1 VPRLVADSSQT
12 GRVANRTKKRVAFAF
27 AASTLGALLCA
38 PVAHADSTL
47 IIDGRGFGHGVGMAQ
62 DGAYWLGRSGRS
74 ASQILQTFYPGT
86 TLSNRGG
93 AIRVP
98 LATAGSVTFAFPG
111 GGNVGGTRVPAGSSA
126 TVTIRGGGWSVA
138 VGGRSSGET
147 GTQSTQS
154 TQPTPEPAEPAAEA
168 PAAGLLVAVVS
179 PARLA
184 NAALSSLRALR
195 AFRTQTD
202 PATVTVPVV
211 EVPATQSA
219 PAPAPVTPAPVQVA
233 NPVGPTP
240 VDPSISAPTTT
251 TAQPTPAPIAAGTPE
266 QNVPVV
272 VANPD
277 PVVVTPVDPTATSV
291 PTSENPTQ
299 AQDGEQLNE
308 EEGGRSQQPIGARIE
323 VTSKGLIGLGG
334 RRFRGTMELQNRGG
348 SIKVVNIVDVEQY
361 LLGMGEILSR
371 DWPAATLQAQ
381 AIAARTYA
389 IRMMGTRGEVC
400 PTQACQVY
408 LGAQVEYPQMNAA
421 VAATRG
427 KVVVYKGKLAVTYYS
442 ASGGGTV
449 ADPSEGF
456 GGDAQ
461 VPYLQAGTYPTGD
474 LKSWTVTMSLRE
486 AARRVGYRG
495 SPSSVAITKLGPSG
509 RAKEVTF
516 YGSAG
521 ALKVAGPRFD
531 AALGLRS
538 TFFTFRG
545 SAVGMSPL
553 PSDVG
558 AASAVEVVVPGLPG
572 AIAGSDSGGSGG
584 GFAPTEAQSPNAQ
597 FEQTEQTGQSQTG
610 ESTGSDASSFESTET
625 STAPSETVV
634 LTTVPAS
641 LTSTAPT
648 TITTTAP
655 AAGRANE
662 VAGQVTVIDGA
673 DDDNADGT
681 RSLLLLGAAMAA
693 LLGTGAVRQVV
704 LARRRRRR

>member
-1 VPRLVADSSQT
+1 VFASGQT
-12 GRVANRTKKRVAFAF
+12 VGVANRIIPRVAL
-27 AASTLGALLCA
+27 AATAAAICALSFVPA
-38 PVAHADSTL
+38 ANANSTL

-93 AIRVP
+93 SIRVP
-98 LATAGSVTFAFPG
+98 LAAAGSVTMAFPG
-111 GGNVGGTRVPAGSSA
+111 GGNIGGTRVPAGSSA
-126 TVTIRGGGWSVA
+126 TVTIRGGGWRIA
-138 VGGRSSGET
+138 VGGAGGNGNGGSESKSPAPEPG
-147 GTQSTQS
+147 
-154 TQPTPEPAEPAAEA
+154 PEPATEPASEPATEEA
-168 PAAGLLVAVVS
+168 TQAPVSGVMLAAAS
-179 PARLA
+179 PIRFA
-184 NAALSSLRALR
+184 NAGLRALR
-195 AFRTQTD
+195 AIRGQSD
-202 PATVTVPVV
+202 PTGNVGTAGTAATTTVTVPVV
-211 EVPATQSA
+211 AV
-219 PAPAPVTPAPVQVA
+219 PAPAPVPVAPGPVQVA
-233 NPVGPTP
+233 NRVGPVP
-240 VDPSISAPTTT
+240 VADPSISSPTTPT
-251 TAQPTPAPIAAGTPE
+251 TVATIAPVAAGTPTE
-266 QNVPVV
+266 TVPVV
-272 VANPD
+272 SVNPET
-277 PVVVTPVDPTATSV
+277 VVVTPADPTASTV
-291 PTSENPTQ
+291 PTSLTPTQ
-299 AQDGEQLNE
+299 AQGGEQPSE
-308 EEGGRSQQPIGARIE
+308 TESVEGREKSQQPVGTRIE

-427 KVVVYKGKLAVTYYS
+427 KVVVYQGKLAVTYYS

-461 VPYLQAGTYPTGD
+461 VPYLQAGSYPTGD
-474 LKSWTVTMSLRE
+474 LKSWTVTMSLGE

-495 SPSSVAITKLGPSG
+495 SPSSVAITKVGPSG

-516 YGSAG
+516 YGSSG

-531 AALGLRS
+531 SALGLRS

-553 PSDVG
+553 PSGVG
-558 AASAVEVVVPGLPG
+558 AASAAEIVVPGLPG
-572 AIAGSDSGGSGG
+572 GMA
-584 GFAPTEAQSPNAQ
+584 APTEGQSLS
-597 FEQTEQTGQSQTG
+597 EQTDPEVSGG
-610 ESTGSDASSFESTET
+610 ADAIALETQT
-625 STAPSETVV
+625 STVASETVV
-634 LTTVPAS
+634 LTSAPTSVVTSIAPATVPAS
-641 LTSTAPT
+641 
-648 TITTTAP
+648 AP
-655 AAGRANE
+655 ASSAGRADE
-662 VAGQVTVIDGA
+662 LAGQVTVIDSGDDSGA
-673 DDDNADGT
+673 
-681 RSLLLLGAAMAA
+681 RSLLLLGGTVAA
-693 LLGTGAVRQVV
+693 LLGTGVVRQLV
-704 LARRRRRR
+704 LARRRRKR

>member
-1 VPRLVADSSQT
+1 VPRLVADSGQT
-12 GRVANRTKKRVAFAF
+12 GRVANRTKKRIACAF

-38 PVAHADSTL
+38 PVADADSTL

-126 TVTIRGGGWSVA
+126 TVTIRGGGWSIA

-147 GTQSTQS
+147 GTQSTQPAS
-154 TQPTPEPAEPAAEA
+154 EPTPEPATEA
-168 PAAGLLVAVVS
+168 PAAGLLVAAAS
-179 PARLA
+179 PARFA
-184 NAALSSLRALR
+184 NAALSFLR

-211 EVPATQSA
+211 EVPATQPA
-219 PAPAPVTPAPVQVA
+219 PAPVPVTPAPVQVA
-233 NPVGPTP
+233 NPVGPAP
-240 VDPSISAPTTT
+240 VDPSVSSPTTAPT
-251 TAQPTPAPIAAGTPE
+251 QPTPAPIAAGTPE

-272 VANPD
+272 VANPE
-277 PVVVTPVDPTATSV
+277 PVVVTPVDPTASSV

-299 AQDGEQLNE
+299 AQGGEQLT
-308 EEGGRSQQPIGARIE
+308 EGDGGKSPQPVGARIE

-572 AIAGSDSGGSGG
+572 AVTGSDSGGSGG

-597 FEQTEQTGQSQTG
+597 FEQTEQTGQTQTG
-610 ESTGSDASSFESTET
+610 ESTGSDASAFESTET

-641 LTSTAPT
+641 ATSTAPT
-648 TITTTAP
+648 TSATTAP
-655 AAGRANE
+655 TAGRANE
-662 VAGQVTVIDGA
+662 AAGQVTVIDGT
-673 DDDNADGT
+673 DDDDSDGT
-681 RSLLLLGAAMAA
+681 RSLLLLGGVMAA